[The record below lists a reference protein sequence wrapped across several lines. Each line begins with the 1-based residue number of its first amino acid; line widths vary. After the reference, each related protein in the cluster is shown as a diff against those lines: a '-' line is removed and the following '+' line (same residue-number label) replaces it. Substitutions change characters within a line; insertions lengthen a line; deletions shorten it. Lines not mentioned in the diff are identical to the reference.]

1 MDFPITRAEL
11 KSLVKTDDELMKEL
25 VNDKIQEVM
34 TSIVDEILL
43 LAKHGHTYFKY
54 DLTKKEN
61 SLKVEFI
68 KKIVRV
74 EKNGS
79 YSILTKY
86 PGNPSINITPTI
98 MEILKLKFPDSTIM
112 IDPFNTYI
120 YVEWS

>member
-25 VNDKIQEVM
+25 INDKIQEVM

-43 LAKHGHTYFKY
+43 LAKLGHTYFKY

-61 SLKVEFI
+61 TLKVEFS

-79 YSILTKY
+79 YSILTGY

-98 MEILKLKFPDSTIM
+98 MEMLKLKFPDSTIM